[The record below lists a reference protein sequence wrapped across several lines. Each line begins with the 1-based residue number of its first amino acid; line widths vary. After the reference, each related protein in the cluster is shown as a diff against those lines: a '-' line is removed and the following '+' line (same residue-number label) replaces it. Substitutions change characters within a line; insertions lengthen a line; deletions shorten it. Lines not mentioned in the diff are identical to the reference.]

1 MDHDLKNGGRLV
13 EPQNKLQ
20 CNLSF
25 FWVYLGSTC
34 NSRQVYTPFPLRNNL
49 RFTFPIPSFACRP
62 APSVHVALLMSIFF
76 TTYFFSILP
85 DVCLCKLHEVL
96 WSDVLL
102 NPIFYFSFFNKY
114 KDDMNGILHTI
125 PFLPSNRNRKKNKV
139 FKIIAWNISL
149 KKSWISK
156 KCTMFVPPE

>member
-13 EPQNKLQ
+13 EPQNQLQ

-102 NPIFYFSFFNKY
+102 NPIFYFSFLINTRMIWMVYCTPFPFSPATETEK
-114 KDDMNGILHTI
+114 KQGI
-125 PFLPSNRNRKKNKV
+125 
-139 FKIIAWNISL
+139 
-149 KKSWISK
+149 
-156 KCTMFVPPE
+156 

>member
-102 NPIFYFSFFNKY
+102 NPIFYFSFLINTRMIWMVYCTPFPFSPATETEKKTRY
-114 KDDMNGILHTI
+114 LKLLHGT
-125 PFLPSNRNRKKNKV
+125 FL
-139 FKIIAWNISL
+139 
-149 KKSWISK
+149 
-156 KCTMFVPPE
+156 